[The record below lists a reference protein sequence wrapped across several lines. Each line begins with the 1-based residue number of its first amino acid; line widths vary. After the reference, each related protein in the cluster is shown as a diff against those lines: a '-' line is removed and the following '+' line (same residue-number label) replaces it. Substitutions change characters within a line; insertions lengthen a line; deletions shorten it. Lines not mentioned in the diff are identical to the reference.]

1 MITLNKVLF
10 KVILLFF
17 VSISIGADKGIDYY
31 NNNEF
36 KKARQYYESILIDRN
51 DDPAANFGVGATAF
65 QQQDY
70 EAAMKGFETA
80 LGTDNDKLKSSAY
93 YNMAN
98 ILAQNKRLEE
108 SLAFFRKSL
117 ELNPNDLDAK
127 INYEL
132 IKFQLQQQQQQQN
145 QDQNQ
150 NETEN
155 NKDDEQT
162 GDQKKQDQQQDKQQQ
177 DKQQQEQNEQND
189 FLDEEKSEQQS
200 NQNEEQQEDQ
210 TQQKQDIAENEK
222 QESQDK
228 QNAAAILDAL
238 KKDEK
243 INKKQQ
249 MSRAKK
255 RKLEKDW

>member
-1 MITLNKVLF
+1 MTALNKVLF
-10 KVILLFF
+10 KFFLLFF
-17 VSISIGADKGIDYY
+17 VSISIGADKGIDHY

-36 KKARQYYESILIDRN
+36 EKARQYYESILIDRN
-51 DDPAANFGVGATAF
+51 DDPAANFGLGATAF

-70 EAAMKGFETA
+70 AAAMKGFETA

-98 ILAQNKRLEE
+98 ILAQNQRLEE

-117 ELNPNDLDAK
+117 ELNPSDLDGK

-145 QDQNQ
+145 KDQNQ
-150 NETEN
+150 NQDEN
-155 NKDDEQT
+155 DKDDEQS
-162 GDQKKQDQQQDKQQQ
+162 GDQKKQDQQK
-177 DKQQQEQNEQND
+177 DKQQQEQNAQND
-189 FLDEEKSEQQS
+189 SSDEQESEQQS
-200 NQNEEQQEDQ
+200 NQNEDQQEDQ
-210 TQQKQDIAENEK
+210 TQQQQQDIAENEK

>member
-1 MITLNKVLF
+1 MTALNKVLF
-10 KVILLFF
+10 KFFLLFF
-17 VSISIGADKGIDYY
+17 VSISIGADKGIDHY

-36 KKARQYYESILIDRN
+36 EKARQYYESILIDRN
-51 DDPAANFGVGATAF
+51 DDPAANFGLGSTAF

-70 EAAMKGFETA
+70 AAAMKGFETA

-98 ILAQNKRLEE
+98 ILAKNKRLEE

-117 ELNPNDLDAK
+117 ELNPSDLDAK

-150 NETEN
+150 NQDEN
-155 NKDDEQT
+155 DKDDEQS
-162 GDQKKQDQQQDKQQQ
+162 GDQKKQDQQK
-177 DKQQQEQNEQND
+177 DKQQQEQNAQND
-189 FLDEEKSEQQS
+189 SSDEQESEHKS
-200 NQNEEQQEDQ
+200 NQNEDQQEDQ
-210 TQQKQDIAENEK
+210 TQQQQQDIAENEK

>member
-1 MITLNKVLF
+1 MTVLNKVLF
-10 KVILLFF
+10 KFFLLFF
-17 VSISIGADKGIDYY
+17 VSISIGADKGIDHY

-36 KKARQYYESILIDRN
+36 EKARQYYESILIDRI
-51 DDPAANFGVGATAF
+51 DDPAINFGLGATAF

-70 EAAMKGFETA
+70 AAAMKGFETA
-80 LGTDNDKLKSSAY
+80 LGTNNEKLKSSAY
-93 YNMAN
+93 YNMGN
-98 ILAQNKRLEE
+98 ILAQNQRLEE

-117 ELNPNDLDAK
+117 ELNPSDLDSK

-132 IKFQLQQQQQQQN
+132 IKFQLQQQQN

-150 NETEN
+150 NQDEN

-162 GDQKKQDQQQDKQQQ
+162 GDQKKQD
-177 DKQQQEQNEQND
+177 KQQQEQNEQND
-189 FLDEEKSEQQS
+189 SSDEEESEQQS
-200 NQNEEQQEDQ
+200 NQNENQREDQ
-210 TQQKQDIAENEK
+210 SHQQKQNMAENGK

-249 MSRAKK
+249 MSRTKK

>member
-1 MITLNKVLF
+1 MTALNKVLF
-10 KVILLFF
+10 KFFLLFF
-17 VSISIGADKGIDYY
+17 ISISIGADKGIDHY

-36 KKARQYYESILIDRN
+36 EKARQYYESILIDRN
-51 DDPAANFGVGATAF
+51 DDPAANFGLGATAF

-70 EAAMKGFETA
+70 AAAMKGFETA

-117 ELNPNDLDAK
+117 ELNPSDLDAK

-150 NETEN
+150 NQDEN
-155 NKDDEQT
+155 DKDDEQS
-162 GDQKKQDQQQDKQQQ
+162 GDQKKQDQQK
-177 DKQQQEQNEQND
+177 DKQQQEQNAQND
-189 FLDEEKSEQQS
+189 SSDEQESEQQS
-200 NQNEEQQEDQ
+200 NQNEDQQEDQ
-210 TQQKQDIAENEK
+210 TQQQQQDIAENEK

>member
-1 MITLNKVLF
+1 MTALNKVLF
-10 KVILLFF
+10 KFFLLFF
-17 VSISIGADKGIDYY
+17 VSISIGADKGIDHY

-36 KKARQYYESILIDRN
+36 EKARQYYESILIDSN
-51 DDPAANFGVGATAF
+51 DDPAANFGLGSTAF

-70 EAAMKGFETA
+70 AAAMKGFETA

-98 ILAQNKRLEE
+98 ILAQNQRLEE

-117 ELNPNDLDAK
+117 ELNPSDLDAK

-132 IKFQLQQQQQQQN
+132 IKFQLQQQQNQDKNQN
-145 QDQNQ
+145 QD
-150 NETEN
+150 EN
-155 NKDDEQT
+155 DKDDEQS
-162 GDQKKQDQQQDKQQQ
+162 GDQKKQDQQK
-177 DKQQQEQNEQND
+177 DKQQQEQNAQND
-189 FLDEEKSEQQS
+189 SSDEQESEQQS
-200 NQNEEQQEDQ
+200 NQNENQQEDQ
-210 TQQKQDIAENEK
+210 TQQQQQDIAENEK

>member
-1 MITLNKVLF
+1 MTALNKVLF
-10 KVILLFF
+10 KFFLLFF
-17 VSISIGADKGIDYY
+17 VSISIGADKGIDHY

-36 KKARQYYESILIDRN
+36 EKARQYYESILIDRN
-51 DDPAANFGVGATAF
+51 DDPAANFGLGSTAF

-70 EAAMKGFETA
+70 AAAMKGFETA

-98 ILAQNKRLEE
+98 ILAQNQRLEE

-117 ELNPNDLDAK
+117 ELNPSDLDGK

-145 QDQNQ
+145 KDQNQ
-150 NETEN
+150 NQDEKD
-155 NKDDEQT
+155 KDDEQS
-162 GDQKKQDQQQDKQQQ
+162 GDQKKQDQKK
-177 DKQQQEQNEQND
+177 DKQQQEQNTQNDSSDEQN
-189 FLDEEKSEQQS
+189 SEQQS
-200 NQNEEQQEDQ
+200 NQNEDQQEDQ
-210 TQQKQDIAENEK
+210 TQQQQQDIAENEK

>member
-1 MITLNKVLF
+1 MTALNKILF
-10 KVILLFF
+10 RFCLLFL
-17 VSISIGADKGIDYY
+17 VSICIGADKGIDYY
-31 NNNEF
+31 NKNEF

-98 ILAQNKRLEE
+98 ILAHNQRLEE
-108 SLAFFRKSL
+108 SLTFFRKSL
-117 ELNPNDLDAK
+117 ELTPSDLDAK

-155 NKDDEQT
+155 NKDDEQS
-162 GDQKKQDQQQDKQQQ
+162 GDNKKQDQQK
-177 DKQQQEQNEQND
+177 DKQQQEQNAQND
-189 FLDEEKSEQQS
+189 SLDEEKSEQQS
-200 NQNEEQQEDQ
+200 NQNEQQQEDQ
-210 TQQKQDIAENEK
+210 TQQQQDIAENEK

>member
-1 MITLNKVLF
+1 MTALNKVLF
-10 KVILLFF
+10 KFFLLFF
-17 VSISIGADKGIDYY
+17 VSISIGADKGIDHY

-36 KKARQYYESILIDRN
+36 EKARQYYESILIDRN
-51 DDPAANFGVGATAF
+51 DDPAANFGLGATAF

-70 EAAMKGFETA
+70 AAAMKGFETA

-98 ILAQNKRLEE
+98 ILAQNQRLEE

-117 ELNPNDLDAK
+117 ELNPSDLDAK

-145 QDQNQ
+145 QDQNKNQ
-150 NETEN
+150 DEN

-162 GDQKKQDQQQDKQQQ
+162 GDQKQQ
-177 DKQQQEQNEQND
+177 DKQQQEQNAQND
-189 FLDEEKSEQQS
+189 SSDEQESEQQS
-200 NQNEEQQEDQ
+200 NQNEDQQEDQ
-210 TQQKQDIAENEK
+210 TQQQQQDIAENEK

>member
-1 MITLNKVLF
+1 MTALNKVLF
-10 KVILLFF
+10 KFFLLFF
-17 VSISIGADKGIDYY
+17 VSISIGADKGIDHY

-36 KKARQYYESILIDRN
+36 EKARQYYESILIDRN
-51 DDPAANFGVGATAF
+51 DDPAANFGLGSTAF

-70 EAAMKGFETA
+70 AAAMKGFETA

-98 ILAQNKRLEE
+98 ILAQNQRLEE

-117 ELNPNDLDAK
+117 ELNPSDLDAK

-132 IKFQLQQQQQQQN
+132 IKFQLQQQQN

-150 NETEN
+150 NQDEN
-155 NKDDEQT
+155 NKDDEQLR
-162 GDQKKQDQQQDKQQQ
+162 DKKIQDQQK

-189 FLDEEKSEQQS
+189 SSDEKNSEQQS
-200 NQNEEQQEDQ
+200 NQNEDQQEDQ
-210 TQQKQDIAENEK
+210 TQQQQQDIAENEK

>member
-10 KVILLFF
+10 KFFLLFF

-98 ILAQNKRLEE
+98 ILAHNQRLEE
-108 SLAFFRKSL
+108 SLTFFRKSL
-117 ELNPNDLDAK
+117 ELNPSDLDAK

-150 NETEN
+150 NEAEN
-155 NKDDEQT
+155 NKDDEQS
-162 GDQKKQDQQQDKQQQ
+162 GDNKKQDQQK
-177 DKQQQEQNEQND
+177 DKQQQEQNAQND
-189 FLDEEKSEQQS
+189 SLDEEKSEQQS
-200 NQNEEQQEDQ
+200 NQNEQQQEDQ
-210 TQQKQDIAENEK
+210 TQQQQDIAENEK

>member
-10 KVILLFF
+10 KVCLLFF
-17 VSISIGADKGIDYY
+17 VSISIGGDKGIDHY

-98 ILAQNKRLEE
+98 ILAHNQRLEE
-108 SLAFFRKSL
+108 SLTFFRKSL
-117 ELNPNDLDAK
+117 ELNPSDLDAK

-155 NKDDEQT
+155 NKDDEQS
-162 GDQKKQDQQQDKQQQ
+162 GDNKKQDQQK
-177 DKQQQEQNEQND
+177 DKQQQEQNAQND
-189 FLDEEKSEQQS
+189 SSDEQESDQPS
-200 NQNEEQQEDQ
+200 NQNKDQQEDQ
-210 TQQKQDIAENEK
+210 TQQKQQDIAENEK

>member
-1 MITLNKVLF
+1 MTALNKVLVRF
-10 KVILLFF
+10 CPLFF

-36 KKARQYYESILIDRN
+36 EKARQYYESVIMDRN
-51 DDPAANFGVGATAF
+51 DDPAANFGLGSTAF

-70 EAAMKGFETA
+70 AAAMKGFETA
-80 LGTDNDKLKSSAY
+80 LGTDNNELKSSAY

-98 ILAQNKRLEE
+98 ILAQNQRLEE

-117 ELNPNDLDAK
+117 ELNPSDLDAK

-132 IKFQLQQQQQQQN
+132 IKFQLQQQQQQNKDQNKN
-145 QDQNQ
+145 QD
-150 NETEN
+150 EN

-162 GDQKKQDQQQDKQQQ
+162 GDQKQQ
-177 DKQQQEQNEQND
+177 DKQQQEQNAKND
-189 FLDEEKSEQQS
+189 SSDEEESEQQS
-200 NQNEEQQEDQ
+200 NQNEDQQEDQ
-210 TQQKQDIAENEK
+210 SQQQQQDMAENGK

-249 MSRAKK
+249 MSRTKK

>member
-1 MITLNKVLF
+1 MLTALNKVLF
-10 KVILLFF
+10 RFCPLFF
-17 VSISIGADKGIDYY
+17 ISVSIGADKGIDYY

-36 KKARQYYESILIDRN
+36 EKARQYYESILIDRN
-51 DDPAANFGVGATAF
+51 DDPAANFGLGTAAF

-70 EAAMKGFETA
+70 AAAMKGFETA
-80 LGTDNDKLKSSAY
+80 LGTDNDKLKSSVY

-108 SLAFFRKSL
+108 SLSFFRRSL
-117 ELNPNDLDAK
+117 ELNPGDLDAK

-132 IKFQLQQQQQQQN
+132 IKFQLQQQQQN

-150 NETEN
+150 NQDEN
-155 NKDDEQT
+155 DKDDEQS
-162 GDQKKQDQQQDKQQQ
+162 GDQKKQDQQQDQQKQEENAQK
-177 DKQQQEQNEQND
+177 DSS
-189 FLDEEKSEQQS
+189 DEKESEQKS
-200 NQNEEQQEDQ
+200 NQNGDKQEDQ
-210 TQQKQDIAENEK
+210 NQQQQDIAENEK

>member
-1 MITLNKVLF
+1 MTALNKVLF
-10 KVILLFF
+10 KFCLLFF
-17 VSISIGADKGIDYY
+17 ISISIGADKGIDHY

-36 KKARQYYESILIDRN
+36 EKARQYYESILIDSN
-51 DDPAANFGVGATAF
+51 DDPAANFGLGSTAF

-70 EAAMKGFETA
+70 AAAMKGFETA

-98 ILAQNKRLEE
+98 ILAQNQRLEE

-117 ELNPNDLDAK
+117 ELNPSDLDGK

-145 QDQNQ
+145 KDQNQ
-150 NETEN
+150 NQDEKD
-155 NKDDEQT
+155 KDDEQS
-162 GDQKKQDQQQDKQQQ
+162 GDQKKQDQKK
-177 DKQQQEQNEQND
+177 DKQQQEQNTQNDSSDEQN
-189 FLDEEKSEQQS
+189 SEQQS
-200 NQNEEQQEDQ
+200 NQNEDQQEDQ
-210 TQQKQDIAENEK
+210 TQQQQQDIAENEK

>member
-1 MITLNKVLF
+1 MMTALNKVLF
-10 KVILLFF
+10 RFCPLFF
-17 VSISIGADKGIDYY
+17 ISVSIGADKGIDYY

-36 KKARQYYESILIDRN
+36 EKARQYYESVIMDRN
-51 DDPAANFGVGATAF
+51 NDPAANFGLGVTAF

-70 EAAMKGFETA
+70 AAAMKGFETA
-80 LGTDNDKLKSSAY
+80 LGTDNNELKSSAY

-98 ILAQNKRLEE
+98 ILAKNQRLEE

-117 ELNPNDLDAK
+117 ELKPNDLDAK

-132 IKFQLQQQQQQQN
+132 IKFQLQQQQQNQNQN
-145 QDQNQ
+145 QDQD
-150 NETEN
+150 EN

-162 GDQKKQDQQQDKQQQ
+162 GDQKKQDQQQGKQQ
-177 DKQQQEQNEQND
+177 KEQNEQND
-189 FLDEEKSEQQS
+189 FSDEEESEQQS
-200 NQNEEQQEDQ
+200 NQNEDQREDQ
-210 TQQKQDIAENEK
+210 SQQQKQDMAENEK

-238 KKDEK
+238 KKYEK
-243 INKKQQ
+243 INKKHQIYIT
-249 MSRAKK
+249 KK

>member
-1 MITLNKVLF
+1 MTALNKVLLRF
-10 KVILLFF
+10 FPLFF
-17 VSISIGADKGIDYY
+17 ISISIGADKGIDYY

-36 KKARQYYESILIDRN
+36 EKARQYYESVIMDRN
-51 DDPAANFGVGATAF
+51 NDPAANFGLGVTAF

-70 EAAMKGFETA
+70 AAAMKGFETA
-80 LGTDNDKLKSSAY
+80 LGTDNNELKSSAY

-98 ILAQNKRLEE
+98 ILAQNQRLEE

-132 IKFQLQQQQQQQN
+132 IKFQLHKQQQQQN
-145 QDQNQ
+145 QVQDK
-150 NETEN
+150 NEDEN
-155 NKDDEQT
+155 NNDDEQT
-162 GDQKKQDQQQDKQQQ
+162 GDQKQQDQQQD
-177 DKQQQEQNEQND
+177 QQQEQNAKND
-189 FLDEEKSEQQS
+189 SSDEEESEQQS
-200 NQNEEQQEDQ
+200 NQNEDQREDQ
-210 TQQKQDIAENEK
+210 SQQQKQDMAENEK

>member
-1 MITLNKVLF
+1 MTALNKVLF
-10 KVILLFF
+10 KFFLLFF
-17 VSISIGADKGIDYY
+17 VSISIGADKGIDHY

-36 KKARQYYESILIDRN
+36 EKARQYYESILIDRN
-51 DDPAANFGVGATAF
+51 DDPAANFGLGSTAF

-70 EAAMKGFETA
+70 STAMKGFETA

-98 ILAQNKRLEE
+98 ILAQNQRLEE

-117 ELNPNDLDAK
+117 ELNPSDLDAK

-132 IKFQLQQQQQQQN
+132 IKFQLQQQQN

-150 NETEN
+150 NQDEN
-155 NKDDEQT
+155 DKDDEQS
-162 GDQKKQDQQQDKQQQ
+162 GDQKKQDQQKDK
-177 DKQQQEQNEQND
+177 QQEQNAQND
-189 FLDEEKSEQQS
+189 SSDEQESEQQS
-200 NQNEEQQEDQ
+200 NQNEDQQEDQ
-210 TQQKQDIAENEK
+210 TQQQQQDIAENEK

>member
-1 MITLNKVLF
+1 MTALNKVLF
-10 KVILLFF
+10 KFCLLFF
-17 VSISIGADKGIDYY
+17 ISISIGADKGIDHY

-36 KKARQYYESILIDRN
+36 EKARQYYESILIDSN
-51 DDPAANFGVGATAF
+51 DDPAANFGLGSTAF

-70 EAAMKGFETA
+70 AAAMKGFETA

-117 ELNPNDLDAK
+117 ELNPSDLDGK

-132 IKFQLQQQQQQQN
+132 IKFQLQQQQQN
-145 QDQNQ
+145 KDQNQ
-150 NETEN
+150 NQDEKD
-155 NKDDEQT
+155 KDDEQS
-162 GDQKKQDQQQDKQQQ
+162 GDQKKQDQQK
-177 DKQQQEQNEQND
+177 DKQQQEQNAQND
-189 FLDEEKSEQQS
+189 SSDEEEREQQS
-200 NQNEEQQEDQ
+200 NQNDDQQEDQ
-210 TQQKQDIAENEK
+210 TQQQQDIAENEK

-228 QNAAAILDAL
+228 QNASAILDAL

>member
-1 MITLNKVLF
+1 MTALNKVLF
-10 KVILLFF
+10 KFFLLFF
-17 VSISIGADKGIDYY
+17 VSISIGADKGIDHY

-36 KKARQYYESILIDRN
+36 EKARQYYESILIDRN
-51 DDPAANFGVGATAF
+51 DDPAANFGLGSTAF

-70 EAAMKGFETA
+70 AAAMKGFETA

-98 ILAQNKRLEE
+98 ILAQNQRLEE

-117 ELNPNDLDAK
+117 ELNPSDLDAK

-132 IKFQLQQQQQQQN
+132 IKFQLQQQQN

-150 NETEN
+150 NQDEN
-155 NKDDEQT
+155 NKDDEQS
-162 GDQKKQDQQQDKQQQ
+162 GDKKKQDQQK
-177 DKQQQEQNEQND
+177 DKQQQEQNAQND
-189 FLDEEKSEQQS
+189 SSDEQESEQQS
-200 NQNEEQQEDQ
+200 NQNEDQQEDQ
-210 TQQKQDIAENEK
+210 TQQQQDIAENEK

-238 KKDEK
+238 KKNEK

>member
-1 MITLNKVLF
+1 MNKVLF
-10 KVILLFF
+10 KFCFLFF

-36 KKARQYYESILIDRN
+36 EKARQYYESILIDRN
-51 DDPAANFGVGATAF
+51 DDPAANFGLGTAAF

-70 EAAMKGFETA
+70 AAAMKGFETA
-80 LGTDNDKLKSSAY
+80 LGTDNDKLKSSVY

-98 ILAQNKRLEE
+98 ILAQNQRLEE

-117 ELNPNDLDAK
+117 ELNPGDLDAK

-132 IKFQLQQQQQQQN
+132 IKFQLQQQQQN

-150 NETEN
+150 NQDEN
-155 NKDDEQT
+155 DKDDEQS
-162 GDQKKQDQQQDKQQQ
+162 GDQKKQDQQQDQQKQEENVQK
-177 DKQQQEQNEQND
+177 DSSDEQE
-189 FLDEEKSEQQS
+189 SEQKS
-200 NQNEEQQEDQ
+200 NQNEDKQEDQ
-210 TQQKQDIAENEK
+210 NQQQQDIAENEK

>member
-1 MITLNKVLF
+1 MTALNKVLF
-10 KVILLFF
+10 KFFLLFF
-17 VSISIGADKGIDYY
+17 VSISIGADKGIDHY

-36 KKARQYYESILIDRN
+36 EKARQYYESILIDRN
-51 DDPAANFGVGATAF
+51 DDPAANFGLGATAF

-70 EAAMKGFETA
+70 ASAMKGFETA

-93 YNMAN
+93 YNLAN
-98 ILAQNKRLEE
+98 ILAQNQRLEE

-117 ELNPNDLDAK
+117 ELNPSDLDAK

-132 IKFQLQQQQQQQN
+132 IKFQLHQQQQQQN

-150 NETEN
+150 NQDEN
-155 NKDDEQT
+155 DKDDEQS
-162 GDQKKQDQQQDKQQQ
+162 GDQKKQDQQK
-177 DKQQQEQNEQND
+177 DKQQQEQNAQND
-189 FLDEEKSEQQS
+189 SSDEQESEQQS
-200 NQNEEQQEDQ
+200 NQNEDQQEDQ
-210 TQQKQDIAENEK
+210 TQQQQQDIAENEK
-222 QESQDK
+222 QKSQDK

>member
-1 MITLNKVLF
+1 MTALNKVLF
-10 KVILLFF
+10 KFCLLFF
-17 VSISIGADKGIDYY
+17 VSISIGADKGIDHY

-36 KKARQYYESILIDRN
+36 EKARQYYESVIMDRN
-51 DDPAANFGVGATAF
+51 DDPAANFGLGSTAF

-70 EAAMKGFETA
+70 AAAMKGFETA
-80 LGTDNDKLKSSAY
+80 LGTDNSELKSSAY

-98 ILAQNKRLEE
+98 ILAQNQRLEE

-117 ELNPNDLDAK
+117 ELNPSDLDAK

-132 IKFQLQQQQQQQN
+132 IKFQLQQQQQN

-150 NETEN
+150 NQDEN
-155 NKDDEQT
+155 DKDDEQS
-162 GDQKKQDQQQDKQQQ
+162 GDQQKQDQQKDEQQQ
-177 DKQQQEQNEQND
+177 DQNAQND
-189 FLDEEKSEQQS
+189 SSDEEESEKQS
-200 NQNEEQQEDQ
+200 NQNEDQQENQSQQQQEDM
-210 TQQKQDIAENEK
+210 AENEK

-249 MSRAKK
+249 MSRTKR

>member
-1 MITLNKVLF
+1 M
-10 KVILLFF
+10 
-17 VSISIGADKGIDYY
+17 SISIGADKGIDYY

-36 KKARQYYESILIDRN
+36 EKARQYYESVIMDRN
-51 DDPAANFGVGATAF
+51 DDPAANFGLGSTAF

-70 EAAMKGFETA
+70 AAAMKGFETA

-98 ILAQNKRLEE
+98 ILAQNQRLEE

-117 ELNPNDLDAK
+117 ELNPSDLDAK

-150 NETEN
+150 NQDEN
-155 NKDDEQT
+155 NKDDEQS
-162 GDQKKQDQQQDKQQQ
+162 GDQKKQDQQK
-177 DKQQQEQNEQND
+177 DKQQQEQNAQNDSSDEQN
-189 FLDEEKSEQQS
+189 SEQQS
-200 NQNEEQQEDQ
+200 NQNEDQQEDQ
-210 TQQKQDIAENEK
+210 TQQQQQDIAENEK

>member
-1 MITLNKVLF
+1 MTALNKVLF
-10 KVILLFF
+10 KFFLLFF
-17 VSISIGADKGIDYY
+17 VSISIGADKGIDHY

-36 KKARQYYESILIDRN
+36 EKARQYYESILIDRN
-51 DDPAANFGVGATAF
+51 DDPAANFGLGATAF

-70 EAAMKGFETA
+70 AAAMKGFETA

-98 ILAQNKRLEE
+98 ILAQNQRLEE
-108 SLAFFRKSL
+108 SLVFFRKSL
-117 ELNPNDLDAK
+117 ELNPSDLDSK

-132 IKFQLQQQQQQQN
+132 IKFQLQQQQN

-150 NETEN
+150 NQDEN
-155 NKDDEQT
+155 DKDDEQS
-162 GDQKKQDQQQDKQQQ
+162 GDQKKQDQQK
-177 DKQQQEQNEQND
+177 DKQQQEQNAQND
-189 FLDEEKSEQQS
+189 SSDEQESEQQS
-200 NQNEEQQEDQ
+200 NQNEDQQEDQ
-210 TQQKQDIAENEK
+210 TQQQQQDIAENEK

>member
-10 KVILLFF
+10 KFFLLFF

-51 DDPAANFGVGATAF
+51 DDPATNFGLGATAF
-65 QQQDY
+65 QQEDY
-70 EAAMKGFETA
+70 AAAMKGFETA

-98 ILAQNKRLEE
+98 ILAHNQRLEE
-108 SLAFFRKSL
+108 SLTFFRKSL
-117 ELNPNDLDAK
+117 ELNPSDLDAK

-155 NKDDEQT
+155 NKDDEQS
-162 GDQKKQDQQQDKQQQ
+162 GDNKKQDQQK
-177 DKQQQEQNEQND
+177 DKQQQEKNAQND
-189 FLDEEKSEQQS
+189 SSDEEKSEQQS
-200 NQNEEQQEDQ
+200 NQKEDQQEDQ
-210 TQQKQDIAENEK
+210 TQQKQQDIAENEK

-228 QNAAAILDAL
+228 QNAAAILYAL

>member
-1 MITLNKVLF
+1 MTALNKVLF
-10 KVILLFF
+10 KFFLLFF
-17 VSISIGADKGIDYY
+17 VSISIGADKGIDHY

-36 KKARQYYESILIDRN
+36 EKARQYYESILIDRN
-51 DDPAANFGVGATAF
+51 DDPAANFGLGATAF

-70 EAAMKGFETA
+70 AAAMKGFETA

-98 ILAQNKRLEE
+98 ILAQNQRLEE

-117 ELNPNDLDAK
+117 ELNPSDLDAK

-132 IKFQLQQQQQQQN
+132 IKFQLQQQQN

-150 NETEN
+150 NQDEN
-155 NKDDEQT
+155 DKDDEQS
-162 GDQKKQDQQQDKQQQ
+162 GDQKKQDQQM
-177 DKQQQEQNEQND
+177 DKQQQEQNAQND
-189 FLDEEKSEQQS
+189 SSDEQESEQQS
-200 NQNEEQQEDQ
+200 NQNEDQQEDQ
-210 TQQKQDIAENEK
+210 TQQQQQDIAENEK
-222 QESQDK
+222 QKSQDK

-243 INKKQQ
+243 INKKQK

>member
-1 MITLNKVLF
+1 MTALNKVLF
-10 KVILLFF
+10 KFFLLFF
-17 VSISIGADKGIDYY
+17 VSISIGADKGIDHY

-36 KKARQYYESILIDRN
+36 EKARQYYESILIDRN
-51 DDPAANFGVGATAF
+51 DDPAANFGLGATAF

-70 EAAMKGFETA
+70 AAAMKGFETA
-80 LGTDNDKLKSSAY
+80 LGADNDKLKSSAY
-93 YNMAN
+93 YNLAN
-98 ILAQNKRLEE
+98 ILAQNQRLEE

-117 ELNPNDLDAK
+117 ELNPSDLDAK

-150 NETEN
+150 NQDEN
-155 NKDDEQT
+155 DKDDEQS
-162 GDQKKQDQQQDKQQQ
+162 GDQKKQDQQM
-177 DKQQQEQNEQND
+177 DKQQQEQNAQND
-189 FLDEEKSEQQS
+189 SSDEQKSEQQS
-200 NQNEEQQEDQ
+200 NQNEDQQEDQ
-210 TQQKQDIAENEK
+210 TQQQQQDIAENEK

-249 MSRAKK
+249 ISRAKK

>member
-1 MITLNKVLF
+1 MTALNKVLF
-10 KVILLFF
+10 KFFLLFF
-17 VSISIGADKGIDYY
+17 VSISIGADKGIDHY

-36 KKARQYYESILIDRN
+36 EKARQYYESILIDRN
-51 DDPAANFGVGATAF
+51 DDPAANFGLGSTAF

-70 EAAMKGFETA
+70 AAAMKGFETA

-98 ILAQNKRLEE
+98 ILAQNQRLEE

-117 ELNPNDLDAK
+117 ELNPSDLDAK

-132 IKFQLQQQQQQQN
+132 IKFQLQQQQN

-150 NETEN
+150 NQDEN
-155 NKDDEQT
+155 NKDGEQS
-162 GDQKKQDQQQDKQQQ
+162 GDQKKQDQQK
-177 DKQQQEQNEQND
+177 DKQQQEQNAQND
-189 FLDEEKSEQQS
+189 SSDEQESEQQS
-200 NQNEEQQEDQ
+200 NQNEDQQEDQ
-210 TQQKQDIAENEK
+210 TQQQQQDIAENEK

>member
-1 MITLNKVLF
+1 MTALNKVLF
-10 KVILLFF
+10 KFFLLFF
-17 VSISIGADKGIDYY
+17 VSISIGADKGIDHY
-31 NNNEF
+31 NSNEF
-36 KKARQYYESILIDRN
+36 EKARQYYESILIDRN
-51 DDPAANFGVGATAF
+51 DDPAANFGLGSTAF

-70 EAAMKGFETA
+70 AAAMKGFETA
-80 LGTDNDKLKSSAY
+80 LGTDNNELKSSAY

-98 ILAQNKRLEE
+98 ILAQNQRLEE

-117 ELNPNDLDAK
+117 ELNPGDLDAK

-132 IKFQLQQQQQQQN
+132 IKFQLQQQQQN

-150 NETEN
+150 NQDEN
-155 NKDDEQT
+155 DKDGEQS
-162 GDQKKQDQQQDKQQQ
+162 GDQKKQDQQKDE
-177 DKQQQEQNEQND
+177 QQQEQNAQKDSSDEQ
-189 FLDEEKSEQQS
+189 ESEQQS
-200 NQNEEQQEDQ
+200 NQNEDQQEDQ
-210 TQQKQDIAENEK
+210 TQQQQQDIAENEK

>member
-1 MITLNKVLF
+1 MTALNKVLF
-10 KVILLFF
+10 KFFLLFF
-17 VSISIGADKGIDYY
+17 VSISIGADKGIDHY

-36 KKARQYYESILIDRN
+36 EKARQYYESILIDRN
-51 DDPAANFGVGATAF
+51 DDPAANFGLGATAF

-70 EAAMKGFETA
+70 AAAMKGFETT

-98 ILAQNKRLEE
+98 ILAQNQRLEE

-117 ELNPNDLDAK
+117 ELNPSDLDAK

-150 NETEN
+150 NQDEN
-155 NKDDEQT
+155 NKDDEQS
-162 GDQKKQDQQQDKQQQ
+162 GDKKKQDQQK
-177 DKQQQEQNEQND
+177 DKQQQEQNAQND
-189 FLDEEKSEQQS
+189 SSDEQESEQQS
-200 NQNEEQQEDQ
+200 NQNENQQEDQ
-210 TQQKQDIAENEK
+210 TQQQQQDIAENEK

>member
-10 KVILLFF
+10 KFCLLFF

-36 KKARQYYESILIDRN
+36 EKARQYYESVIMDRN
-51 DDPAANFGVGATAF
+51 NDPAANFGLGVTAF

-98 ILAQNKRLEE
+98 ILAQNQRLEE

-132 IKFQLQQQQQQQN
+132 IKFQLQQQQQN

-150 NETEN
+150 NQDEN

-162 GDQKKQDQQQDKQQQ
+162 GDQKKQAQHQ

-189 FLDEEKSEQQS
+189 SSDKEESEQQS
-200 NQNEEQQEDQ
+200 NQNEDQREDQ
-210 TQQKQDIAENEK
+210 SQQQKQDMAENEK

-228 QNAAAILDAL
+228 QNATAILDAL
-238 KKDEK
+238 KKNEK

-249 MSRAKK
+249 ISRMKK

>member
-1 MITLNKVLF
+1 MTVLNKVLF
-10 KVILLFF
+10 KCCLLLFA
-17 VSISIGADKGIDYY
+17 SISIGADKGIDYY

-36 KKARQYYESILIDRN
+36 EKARQYYESILIDRN
-51 DDPAANFGVGATAF
+51 DDPATNFGLGATAF
-65 QQQDY
+65 QQEDY
-70 EAAMKGFETA
+70 AAAMKGFETA

-93 YNMAN
+93 YNMGN
-98 ILAQNKRLEE
+98 ILAQNQRLEE

-117 ELNPNDLDAK
+117 ELNPSDLDSK

-132 IKFQLQQQQQQQN
+132 IKFQLQQQQN
-145 QDQNQ
+145 QD
-150 NETEN
+150 EN
-155 NKDDEQT
+155 DKDDEQS
-162 GDQKKQDQQQDKQQQ
+162 GDQKKQDQQKDE
-177 DKQQQEQNEQND
+177 QQQEQNAQND
-189 FLDEEKSEQQS
+189 SSDEQESDQPS
-200 NQNEEQQEDQ
+200 NQNKDQQEDQ
-210 TQQKQDIAENEK
+210 TQQKQQDIAENEK

-249 MSRAKK
+249 ISRAKK

>member
-1 MITLNKVLF
+1 MTALNKVLF
-10 KVILLFF
+10 KFFLLFF
-17 VSISIGADKGIDYY
+17 VSISIGADKGIDHY

-36 KKARQYYESILIDRN
+36 EKARQYYESILIDRN
-51 DDPAANFGVGATAF
+51 DDPAANFGLGSTAF

-70 EAAMKGFETA
+70 STAMKGFETA

-98 ILAQNKRLEE
+98 ILAQNQRLEE

-117 ELNPNDLDAK
+117 ELNPSDLDAK

-145 QDQNQ
+145 QD
-150 NETEN
+150 EN
-155 NKDDEQT
+155 DKDDEQS
-162 GDQKKQDQQQDKQQQ
+162 GDQKKQDQQKDK
-177 DKQQQEQNEQND
+177 QQEQNAQND
-189 FLDEEKSEQQS
+189 SSDEQESEQQS
-200 NQNEEQQEDQ
+200 NQNEDQQEDQ
-210 TQQKQDIAENEK
+210 TQQQQQDIAENEK

>member
-1 MITLNKVLF
+1 MIALNKVLF
-10 KVILLFF
+10 KFCFLFF

-36 KKARQYYESILIDRN
+36 EKARQYYESILIDRN
-51 DDPAANFGVGATAF
+51 DDPAANFGLGTAAF

-70 EAAMKGFETA
+70 AAAMKGFETA
-80 LGTDNDKLKSSAY
+80 LGTDNDKLISSVY

-98 ILAQNKRLEE
+98 ILAQNQRLEE

-117 ELNPNDLDAK
+117 ELNPGDLDAK

-132 IKFQLQQQQQQQN
+132 IKFQLQQQQQN

-150 NETEN
+150 NQDEN
-155 NKDDEQT
+155 DKDDEQS
-162 GDQKKQDQQQDKQQQ
+162 GDQKKQDQQQDQQKQEENAQK
-177 DKQQQEQNEQND
+177 DSS
-189 FLDEEKSEQQS
+189 DEKESEQKS
-200 NQNEEQQEDQ
+200 NQNGDKQEDQ
-210 TQQKQDIAENEK
+210 NQQQQDIAENEK

-249 MSRAKK
+249 ISRAKK

>member
-1 MITLNKVLF
+1 MTALNKVLF
-10 KVILLFF
+10 KFFLLFF
-17 VSISIGADKGIDYY
+17 VSISIGADKGIDHY

-36 KKARQYYESILIDRN
+36 EKARQYYESILIDRN
-51 DDPAANFGVGATAF
+51 DDPAANFGLGATAF

-70 EAAMKGFETA
+70 AAAMKGFETA

-98 ILAQNKRLEE
+98 ILAQNQRLEE

-117 ELNPNDLDAK
+117 ELNPSDLDAK

-145 QDQNQ
+145 QDQNKNQ
-150 NETEN
+150 DEN

-162 GDQKKQDQQQDKQQQ
+162 GDQKQQ
-177 DKQQQEQNEQND
+177 DKQQQEQNAKND
-189 FLDEEKSEQQS
+189 SSDEEESEQQS
-200 NQNEEQQEDQ
+200 NQNEDQQEDQ
-210 TQQKQDIAENEK
+210 SQQQQQDMAENGK

-249 MSRAKK
+249 MSLTKK

>member
-1 MITLNKVLF
+1 MTALNKILF
-10 KVILLFF
+10 RLCPFF
-17 VSISIGADKGIDYY
+17 IVSIGIGADKGIDYY

-36 KKARQYYESILIDRN
+36 EKARQYYESVIMGRN
-51 DDPAANFGVGATAF
+51 DDPAANFGLGSTAF

-70 EAAMKGFETA
+70 ATAMKGFEAA
-80 LGTDNDKLKSSAY
+80 LGTDNNELKSSAY

-98 ILAQNKRLEE
+98 ILAQNQRLEE

-117 ELNPNDLDAK
+117 ELNPSDLDAK

-132 IKFQLQQQQQQQN
+132 IKFQLQQQQQN
-145 QDQNQ
+145 QDQNKNQ
-150 NETEN
+150 DEN

-162 GDQKKQDQQQDKQQQ
+162 GDQKQQ
-177 DKQQQEQNEQND
+177 DKQQQEQNAKND
-189 FLDEEKSEQQS
+189 SSDEEESEQQS
-200 NQNEEQQEDQ
+200 NQNEDQQEDQ
-210 TQQKQDIAENEK
+210 SQQQQQDMAENRK

-249 MSRAKK
+249 MSRTKK

>member
-1 MITLNKVLF
+1 MTALNKGLF
-10 KVILLFF
+10 KFCLLFF
-17 VSISIGADKGIDYY
+17 VSISIGADKGIEHY

-36 KKARQYYESILIDRN
+36 EKARQYYESILMDRN
-51 DDPAANFGVGATAF
+51 DDHAANFGLGTTAF

-70 EAAMKGFETA
+70 AAAMKGFETA
-80 LGTDNDKLKSSAY
+80 LGTDDDKLKSSAY

-98 ILAQNKRLEE
+98 ILAQNQRLEE

-117 ELNPNDLDAK
+117 ELDPSDLDAK

-150 NETEN
+150 NHDEN
-155 NKDDEQT
+155 NKDGEES
-162 GDQKKQDQQQDKQQQ
+162 GGQKKQDQQKDKQQHE
-177 DKQQQEQNEQND
+177 QE
-189 FLDEEKSEQQS
+189 SEQQS
-200 NQNEEQQEDQ
+200 NQNEDQQEDL
-210 TQQKQDIAENEK
+210 TQQQQQDIAENKK

>member
-1 MITLNKVLF
+1 MTALNKVLF
-10 KVILLFF
+10 KFFLLFF
-17 VSISIGADKGIDYY
+17 VSISIGADKGIDHY

-36 KKARQYYESILIDRN
+36 EKARQYYESILIDRN
-51 DDPAANFGVGATAF
+51 DDPAANFGLGSTAF

-70 EAAMKGFETA
+70 AAAMKGFETA

-117 ELNPNDLDAK
+117 ELNPSDLDAK

-150 NETEN
+150 NQDEN
-155 NKDDEQT
+155 DKDDEQS
-162 GDQKKQDQQQDKQQQ
+162 GDQKKQDQQK
-177 DKQQQEQNEQND
+177 DKQQQEQNAQND
-189 FLDEEKSEQQS
+189 SSDEQESEQQS
-200 NQNEEQQEDQ
+200 NQNEDQQEDQ
-210 TQQKQDIAENEK
+210 TQQQQQDIAENEK
-222 QESQDK
+222 QKSQDK

-249 MSRAKK
+249 VSRAKK

>member
-1 MITLNKVLF
+1 MPFIFYFGKHWCRQRN
-10 KVILLFF
+10 
-17 VSISIGADKGIDYY
+17 DYY

-36 KKARQYYESILIDRN
+36 EKARQYYESVIMDRN
-51 DDPAANFGVGATAF
+51 NDPAANFGLGVTAF

-70 EAAMKGFETA
+70 ATAMKGFETA
-80 LGTDNDKLKSSAY
+80 LGTDNNELKSSAY

-98 ILAQNKRLEE
+98 ILAQNQRLEE

-117 ELNPNDLDAK
+117 ELKPNDLDAK

-132 IKFQLQQQQQQQN
+132 IKFQLQQQQQN

-150 NETEN
+150 DEN
-155 NKDDEQT
+155 NKDDEQKR
-162 GDQKKQDQQQDKQQQ
+162 DQQKQDQQQNKQ
-177 DKQQQEQNEQND
+177 KQEQNEQNVSS
-189 FLDEEKSEQQS
+189 DEEESEQQS
-200 NQNEEQQEDQ
+200 NQNEDQREDQ
-210 TQQKQDIAENEK
+210 SQQQKQEMAENEK

-228 QNAAAILDAL
+228 QNAAPILDAL

-243 INKKQQ
+243 INKKHQ
-249 MSRAKK
+249 MSLTKK